1 MNRTVTT
8 YLVLL
13 VGLLGASYMS
23 WTAEDT
29 GEPAEGVVLVQADS
43 ESLTGLNYTSDK
55 LVVDIQVRSD
65 AVGDHLWV
73 DLTEIKEKPA
83 PKTDPAE
90 VIEDKVPEEPAE
102 VHSDDDGHDHG
113 DDDED
118 DTEHEAGAEDEE
130 EEAPV
135 EMIREEKQQAFM
147 AGDAGQKLMDSLAP
161 LMAKR
166 LIETSG
172 DKTSEFGLDD
182 PDAVLTIRRQGKPD
196 RVLEIGGEA
205 YGVKDRYV
213 RDTDSGKVYLVDD
226 QTFKPLQYAKSRLPE
241 RNLIPTD
248 KGDVVSVAVDSD
260 GQKVTLEHRNRDDK
274 DAEFWGVQGSEDA
287 SDVAEAWLDKVF
299 RLRSAGYIQT
309 ADIPTG
315 LTPAFTMI
323 VTGADGVATSVT
335 VSSGNDPDGKE
346 TWYAKSTHTREL
358 VKLHKVLASEAA
370 EDLATVFN
378 SDEGD
383 DEG

>member
-1 MNRTVTT
+1 VNRTVTT

-147 AGDAGQKLMDSLAP
+147 AGDAGQKLIDSLAP

-248 KGDVVSVAVDSD
+248 KGEVVSVAVDSD

-335 VSSGNDPDGKE
+335 VSSGSDPDGKE

-378 SDEGD
+378 SDED
-383 DEG
+383 ADEG

>member
-1 MNRTVTT
+1 
-8 YLVLL
+8 
-13 VGLLGASYMS
+13 
-23 WTAEDT
+23 
-29 GEPAEGVVLVQADS
+29 
-43 ESLTGLNYTSDK
+43 
-55 LVVDIQVRSD
+55 
-65 AVGDHLWV
+65 
-73 DLTEIKEKPA
+73 
-83 PKTDPAE
+83 
-90 VIEDKVPEEPAE
+90 
-102 VHSDDDGHDHG
+102 
-113 DDDED
+113 
-118 DTEHEAGAEDEE
+118 
-130 EEAPV
+130 
-135 EMIREEKQQAFM
+135 
-147 AGDAGQKLMDSLAP
+147 MDSLAP

-248 KGDVVSVAVDSD
+248 KGEVVSVTVDAD

-274 DAEFWGVQGSEDA
+274 DAEFWGIQGSEDA

-335 VSSGNDPDGKE
+335 VSSGSDPDGKE